1 MSSNFGDNFTVSLF
15 GTSHGSEI
23 GVIAK
28 GLPENLEVNLEY
40 IAEFCARRSPKNQWS
55 TSRREPDTPIIVS
68 GVENGKTN
76 GEELKVIIKN
86 TDVKS
91 SDYDNIELKPRPS
104 HADYPA
110 FVKYGKNYDFAGG
123 GQFSGRLTAPLCF
136 LGGLI
141 KYNLEKQG
149 IYIGSHIMSVADI
162 KDDAFSIEPT
172 IDELLS
178 PAKKQFPTINDAV
191 GEKMIEKIM
200 WAKEHKNSV
209 GGTVECAVVGLP
221 VGVGSP
227 FFGSVEGRI
236 SRALFGIP
244 AVKGVQFGM
253 GFEGTTLL
261 GSRFN
266 DEYYTEG
273 KTVKTATNNNG
284 GILGGLANGM
294 PVTFTVA
301 VKPTPSIG
309 LSQKTV
315 NLKTME
321 NTEIVVNGRH
331 DPCILPRILPCIES
345 ACAIAIFDILGDEN
359 D

>member
-28 GLPENLEVNLEY
+28 GLPKNLEVNPEY
-40 IAEFCARRSPKNQWS
+40 VSAFCARRMPKNPWS
-55 TSRREPDTPIIVS
+55 TSRKEPDIPIILS
-68 GVENGKTN
+68 GVTNGKTN
-76 GEELKVIIKN
+76 GEDLKVIIKN
-86 TDVKS
+86 SDVKTA
-91 SDYDNIELKPRPS
+91 DYENIELKPRPS

-110 FVKYGKNYDFAGG
+110 YVKYGMDYDFSGG

-149 IYIGSHIMSVADI
+149 IYIGSHILSVADI
-162 KDDAFSIEPT
+162 KDDSFPLEP
-172 IDELLS
+172 DACALS
-178 PAKKQFPTINDAV
+178 APAAKEFPTVNDSI
-191 GEKMIEKIM
+191 GKKMTEKIM
-200 WAKEHKNSV
+200 SAKENKNSV
-209 GGTVECAVVGLP
+209 GGIVECAVIGMP

-227 FFGSVEGRI
+227 FFGSIEGRI

-244 AVKGVQFGM
+244 AVKGVQFGL
-253 GFEGTTLL
+253 GFEGTTLS
-261 GSRFN
+261 GSQFN
-266 DEYYTEG
+266 DEYYVSDN
-273 KTVKTATNNNG
+273 KVKTKTNNNG
-284 GILGGLANGM
+284 GILGGLSNGM
-294 PVTFTVA
+294 PITFTVA

-309 LSQKTV
+309 IPQKTV
-315 NLKTME
+315 DLKTME
-321 NTEIVVNGRH
+321 NTEILINGRH

-345 ACAIAIFDILGDEN
+345 ACAIALFDILGDKN